1 MSRLPIEKGI
11 IGKKLGM
18 TQVFLENGNVV
29 PVTVIEAGPCTVIQ
43 KKTLD
48 NDGYSSVQL
57 GFAALNEKKE
67 RKATKPVK
75 GHYKKAG
82 TSVYRYLKE
91 FKLKNADEL
100 NVGDVIKADI
110 FQPLQIEKDANG
122 KQTGIKVLDRV
133 DVTGTTKGRG
143 FTGVIKRWGFK
154 VKRLTHGGGPV
165 HRHAGSLGANSDPSK
180 IVKGKKMP
188 GQYGNEQLTVL
199 NLDVVKVDAEKNLI
213 AVKGAVPGPK
223 GSLVYVRSTVK

>member
-1 MSRLPIEKGI
+1 MSKLPAEKGI
-11 IGKKLGM
+11 IGRKLGM
-18 TQVFLENGNVV
+18 TQIFLENGNVI

-43 KKTLD
+43 KKTAE
-48 NDGYSSVQL
+48 NDGYAAVQL
-57 GFAALNEKKE
+57 GFSALGEKKE
-67 RKATKPVK
+67 KKATKPFK
-75 GHYKKAG
+75 GHFKKAG

-91 FKLKNADEL
+91 FKLSNADAL

-110 FQPLQIEKDANG
+110 FQSMQVEKDANG
-122 KQTGIKVLDRV
+122 KPVVKVLDRV
-133 DVTGTTKGRG
+133 DVTGKSKGHG

-154 VKRLTHGGGPV
+154 MKIASHGVGPV

-180 IVKGKKMP
+180 IMKNTKMA
-188 GQYGNEQLTVL
+188 GHWGHEQMTAL
-199 NLDVVKVDAEKNLI
+199 NLDVVRVDADKNLI